1 MTVLDADIYSIDPWD
16 LISQG
21 YYIGTDYPVRVEM
34 EIETLWLRSWTKAY
48 MPPAVREQ
56 LGIPED
62 VSTEEGPA

>member
-1 MTVLDADIYSIDPWD
+1 
-16 LISQG
+16 
-21 YYIGTDYPVRVEM
+21 M